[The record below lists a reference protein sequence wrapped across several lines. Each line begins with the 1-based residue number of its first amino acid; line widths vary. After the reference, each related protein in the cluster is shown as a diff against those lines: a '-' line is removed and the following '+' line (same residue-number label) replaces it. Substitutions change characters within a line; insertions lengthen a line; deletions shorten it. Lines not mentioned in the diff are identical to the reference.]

1 MVTNTHPFLD
11 HPSPIPFAHRGGTD
25 EGPSG
30 GVPENTLPAFQS
42 AVDLGYRYLE
52 TDVHV
57 SSDGVLFAFHD
68 STLDRMTDTS
78 GSIEDMT
85 YTEVR
90 KVRVRGTEPIPV
102 FEDLLVTFPDA
113 RINIDPKLDSSV
125 APLISMLRR
134 LDCLDRV
141 CIGAFSDKR
150 LAHIREELGEDVCL
164 GLGPRSTGKLVAASR
179 GVRVRS
185 FPGQVAQ
192 VPPARGPVTIVD
204 AKFLAAAHRA
214 GIAVHVWTINERS
227 EMERMIDLG
236 VDGIMTDQTAMLKE
250 VLQERGLW
258 HR

>member
-1 MVTNTHPFLD
+1 VNSIHPFLD

-30 GVPENTLPAFQS
+30 GAPENTLPAFQD
-42 AVDLGYRYLE
+42 AIDLGYQYLE
-52 TDVHV
+52 TDVHA

-78 GSIEDMT
+78 GAIEDMT
-85 YTEVR
+85 YADLR
-90 KVRVRGTEPIPV
+90 AVRVRGSVPIPV
-102 FEDLLVTFPDA
+102 FEDLLSTFPDA

-125 APLISMLRR
+125 GPLTSMLKR

-150 LAHIREELGEDVCL
+150 LLHIREELGDAACL
-164 GLGPRSTGKLVAASR
+164 GLGPRSTAKLVAASR

-192 VPPARGPVTIVD
+192 VPPMRGPVTIVD
-204 AKFLAAAHRA
+204 PKLIAGAHRA
-214 GIAVHVWTINERS
+214 GIAVHVWTINERD
-227 EMERMIDLG
+227 EMQRMIDLG
-236 VDGIMTDQTAMLKE
+236 VDGIMTDRTALLKE
-250 VLQERGLW
+250 VLEERDLW
-258 HR
+258 VS

>member
-1 MVTNTHPFLD
+1 VVTTTHPFLN
-11 HPSPIPFAHRGGTD
+11 HPSPIPFAHRGGAD
-25 EGPSG
+25 DGPSG
-30 GVPENTLPAFQS
+30 GAPENTLAAFQN

-52 TDVHV
+52 TDVHA

-78 GSIEDMT
+78 GSIEEMT
-85 YTEVR
+85 YSEV
-90 KVRVRGTEPIPV
+90 KQVRVRGVEPIPV
-102 FEDLLVTFPDA
+102 FEELMTAFPGA

-125 APLISMLRR
+125 APLLSMMRR

-150 LAHIREELGEDVCL
+150 LAHIREELGDDVCL
-164 GLGPRSTGKLVAASR
+164 GLGPRNTGKLVAASR
-179 GVRVRS
+179 GLPIRS

-192 VPPARGPVTIVD
+192 VPPMRGPVTIVD
-204 AKFLAAAHRA
+204 PKFIEAAHRA

-227 EMERMIDLG
+227 EMERLIDLG
-236 VDGIMTDQTAMLKE
+236 VDGIMTDRTAELKE
-250 VLQERGLW
+250 VLEERGLW